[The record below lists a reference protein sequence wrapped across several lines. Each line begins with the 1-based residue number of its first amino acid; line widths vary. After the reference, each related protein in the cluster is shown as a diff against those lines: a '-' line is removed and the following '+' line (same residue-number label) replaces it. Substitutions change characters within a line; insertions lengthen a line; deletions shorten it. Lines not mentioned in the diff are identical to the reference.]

1 MEYYVKF
8 FHTDADRDFIQ
19 RSCDVFDPPEPPSKP
34 LLVRFFPQ
42 SALFPRLPPGYPM
55 LYSSFESL
63 DELVAALPFHL
74 DDISAINATYLRW
87 YASRDAHEREVIQL
101 WTYCFIRRYFL
112 VKFVQE
118 ASWSAVDLDMI
129 VETAF
134 RKTEEREGQIR
145 EPSRYAN
152 WVSVVCKNTF
162 RNYLRSKRH
171 QIPIGHV
178 PLPSLVAETPV
189 AYNEPGQRQ
198 EALAR
203 AIDRL
208 PPHLHACVRLR
219 FLTGLSYTE
228 IAQRTGR
235 PLPTIRAYIYKAIK
249 RLREDAEF
257 LKNFE

>member
-1 MEYYVKF
+1 M
-8 FHTDADRDFIQ
+8 
-19 RSCDVFDPPEPPSKP
+19 P
-34 LLVRFFPQ
+34 
-42 SALFPRLPPGYPM
+42 
-55 LYSSFESL
+55 YSSFESL

-87 YASRDAHEREVIQL
+87 HASGDAHEREVIQL

-118 ASWSAVDLDMI
+118 TSWSAVDLDAI
-129 VETAF
+129 IETAF
-134 RKTEEREGQIR
+134 RKTEAREAQIR
-145 EPSRYAN
+145 EPSRYAS

-171 QIPIGHV
+171 QIPIERA
-178 PLPSLVAETPV
+178 PLLSLVAEPPV
-189 AYNEPGQRQ
+189 SYNEPGARRQ
-198 EALAR
+198 ALVR

-208 PPHLHACVRLR
+208 PPHLRSCAQLH
-219 FLTGLSYTE
+219 FLSGLSYAE

-235 PLPTIRAYIYKAIK
+235 PLPTIRAFIYKAIK

>member
-1 MEYYVKF
+1 
-8 FHTDADRDFIQ
+8 
-19 RSCDVFDPPEPPSKP
+19 
-34 LLVRFFPQ
+34 
-42 SALFPRLPPGYPM
+42 M

-74 DDISAINATYLRW
+74 DDIPAINAIYLRW

-112 VKFVQE
+112 IKFAQE
-118 ASWSAVDLDMI
+118 ASWSAVDLDVL

-134 RKTEEREGQIR
+134 RKTEEREDQIR
-145 EPSRYAN
+145 EPSRYAS

-162 RNYLRSKRH
+162 RNYLRSRRH
-171 QIPIGHV
+171 QIPIEHV
-178 PLPSLVAETPV
+178 SLVAEMPV
-189 AYNEPGQRQ
+189 AYNELGRRQ

-208 PPHLHACVRLR
+208 PPYLHACTRLR
-219 FLTGLSYTE
+219 FLSGLSYAE
-228 IAQRTGR
+228 IAEQTGR

-257 LKNFE
+257 LKNLE

>member
-1 MEYYVKF
+1 M
-8 FHTDADRDFIQ
+8 
-19 RSCDVFDPPEPPSKP
+19 P
-34 LLVRFFPQ
+34 
-42 SALFPRLPPGYPM
+42 
-55 LYSSFESL
+55 YSSFESL

-74 DDISAINATYLRW
+74 DDIPAINATYLRW

-118 ASWSAVDLDMI
+118 TSWSAADMDAI
-129 VETAF
+129 IETAF

-152 WVSVVCKNTF
+152 WISVVCKNTF

-171 QIPIGHV
+171 LIPIEHA
-178 PLPSLVAETPV
+178 PLLSLVAETPV
-189 AYNEPGQRQ
+189 AYNETGQRE
-198 EALAR
+198 EALAC

-208 PPHLHACVRLR
+208 PPHLHACVQLR
-219 FLTGLSYTE
+219 FLSGLSYRE

-235 PLPTIRAYIYKAIK
+235 PLPTIRAYIYKAAK

-257 LKNFE
+257 LENFE

>member
-1 MEYYVKF
+1 M
-8 FHTDADRDFIQ
+8 
-19 RSCDVFDPPEPPSKP
+19 P
-34 LLVRFFPQ
+34 
-42 SALFPRLPPGYPM
+42 
-55 LYSSFESL
+55 YSSFESL

-87 YASRDAHEREVIQL
+87 HASRDTHEREVIQL

-112 VKFVQE
+112 VKFIQE
-118 ASWSAVDLDMI
+118 ASWSAADLDMLI
-129 VETAF
+129 EIAF
-134 RKTEEREGQIR
+134 RKTEAREDQIR
-145 EPSRYAN
+145 EPSRYAS

-171 QIPIGHV
+171 QIPIEQA
-178 PLPSLVAETPV
+178 PLLSLVAETPV
-189 AYNEPGQRQ
+189 AYNELGKRK
-198 EALAR
+198 EALAH

-208 PPHLHACVRLR
+208 PPHLHSCMKLR
-219 FLTGLSYTE
+219 FVSGLSYME

-235 PLPTIRAYIYKAIK
+235 PLPTVRAYVYKAVK